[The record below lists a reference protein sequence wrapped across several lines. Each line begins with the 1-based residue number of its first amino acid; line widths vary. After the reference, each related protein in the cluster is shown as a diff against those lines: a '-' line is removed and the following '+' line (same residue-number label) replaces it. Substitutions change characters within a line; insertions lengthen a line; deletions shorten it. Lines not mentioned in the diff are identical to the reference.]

1 MNMHRDTKTKKK
13 RKEER
18 NKNIRIKG
26 LNKRD
31 KNHAIT
37 VFVRQVRGEQ
47 NELDSDKIVP
57 AF

>member
-1 MNMHRDTKTKKK
+1 MHRDTKTKKK

-37 VFVRQVRGEQ
+37 VFVRQVWGEQ
-47 NELDSDKIVP
+47 NELDSDKFVP